1 MLKNLLCIG
10 LFLTVFTIFNA
21 QGQYSGIWQTS
32 NNAGVREAQLNP
44 ASVADS
50 RLSIQ
55 VHLGSIYWVGN
66 SQTLKNELIPH
77 SLLSFNMS
85 DNNYKASYSDISGPG
100 LMAQGDNNH
109 AFVFSTRLRS
119 WQTENSTL
127 TSFFEPKQS
136 SKVNFQNESYSATA
150 LQDVSFGYALPVL
163 AKGAHFIKAG
173 AAIKFYKT
181 ISRENY
187 TFSATDSTL
196 SFVGNVL
203 DSNKDYA
210 IGDIFGTSNGKGYDI
225 GFSYEYRPKYNAYY
239 YKMDNKDRYDVSKT
253 KYALKFS
260 VSLLDLGGYSIA
272 PTTLT
277 NKIKTV
283 RLADIFSSPYQS
295 KSVQAI
301 ITGIQPNYTTDSL
314 PNMTEAKLPSTFIAN
329 LDVHL
334 GKTWYVNAL
343 YRSSDKSNAYAQPS
357 VVALAFRTESVN
369 GSWSMPVAY
378 DLNNKKVAV
387 GFHARMGSFFVGTD
401 NIMAFNGSG
410 TATPAFYAGMSIS
423 IRAQKIKD
431 DDFDSVSNSY
441 DKCPKD
447 KGIWQFRGC
456 ADTDGDG
463 IPDKEDQCIYE
474 RGPQST
480 HGCKDSDGD
489 GIPDKEDQCKDKK
502 GPISNGGCPIE
513 GTPLSPTGSED
524 E

>member
-10 LFLTVFTIFNA
+10 LILTICSVFNA

-77 SLLSFNMS
+77 SLLSFKMS
-85 DNNYKASYSDISGPG
+85 GNSYKASYSDISGPG
-100 LMAQGDNNH
+100 IMAQGDNNH

-119 WQTENSTL
+119 WQTQDSTL
-127 TSFFEPKQS
+127 RSFFEDTQANKTTFEN
-136 SKVNFQNESYSATA
+136 KSYSATA

-163 AKGAHFIKAG
+163 AKGAHFIKVG
-173 AAIKFYKT
+173 AALKFYKT

-187 TFSATDSTL
+187 TFSATNSSL

-210 IGDIFGTSNGKGYDI
+210 IGDIFGTSNGKGYDL
-225 GFSYEYRPKYNAYY
+225 GFSYEYRPKYNTYY

-277 NKIKTV
+277 SQIKTIPLV
-283 RLADIFSSPYQS
+283 DLFGAPYQN
-295 KSVQAI
+295 KSIQAI
-301 ITGIQPNYTTDSL
+301 ITGVEPNYTLDSL
-314 PNMTEAKLPSTFIAN
+314 SSIAEAKLPSTFVAN

-334 GKTWYVNAL
+334 GKTWYMNAL

-357 VVALAFRTESVN
+357 VIALAFRTESVN

-378 DLNNKKVAV
+378 DLNNKKVAI
-387 GFHARMGSFFVGTD
+387 GLHARMGSFFVGTD
-401 NIMAFNGSG
+401 NIIAFNGSG

-441 DKCPKD
+441 DKCGD
-447 KGIWQFRGC
+447 EKGIWQFRGC
-456 ADTDGDG
+456 ADSDGDGIIDRDDLCRYEPGPKSTHGCKDTDGDG
-463 IPDKEDQCIYE
+463 IPDKEDKC
-474 RGPQST
+474 
-480 HGCKDSDGD
+480 D
-489 GIPDKEDQCKDKK
+489 DKK

-513 GTPLSPTGSED
+513 GTPQSTEPED